1 MLNIVILSL
10 IFSLVTATSIV
21 LLGSRE
27 FVEGP
32 MSLTRLFHILFHWKF
47 ILGAIFAFAARLL
60 FVVTNS
66 AINKVDYLSH
76 SSTTITSLINVS
88 AIILIVIFNYY
99 FLHERLNAA
108 QGVGSLLVLVG
119 IFILLF
125 K

>member
-1 MLNIVILSL
+1 MGTIVFLSL
-10 IFSLVTATSIV
+10 LFSLVTASSIV

-27 FVEGP
+27 FVEGQ
-32 MSLTRLFHILFHWKF
+32 MSLSRLFHILFHWKF
-47 ILGAIFAFAARLL
+47 ILGAILAFGARLL

-66 AINKVDYLSH
+66 AIEKIDHLSN

-88 AIILIVIFNYY
+88 AIVFIVLFNYY
-99 FLHERLNAA
+99 FLHERLNLT
-108 QGVGSLLVLVG
+108 QGIGSILVLFG

>member
-1 MLNIVILSL
+1 MGTIIFLSL
-10 IFSLVTATSIV
+10 LFSLVTASSIV

-27 FVEGP
+27 FVEQQ
-32 MSLTRLFHILFHWKF
+32 MSLSRLFHILFHWKF
-47 ILGAIFAFAARLL
+47 ILGAILAFCARLL

-66 AINKVDYLSH
+66 AIDKIDHLSN

-88 AIILIVIFNYY
+88 AIVFIVLFNYY
-99 FLHERLNAA
+99 FLHERLNLT
-108 QGVGSLLVLVG
+108 QGIGSILVLFG